1 MAVSFLCSSMVC
13 ILLLFFFTTQIL
25 AQATQSNS
33 TTSFSCAVDAPSSC
47 ETYVSYFVESPGY
60 MNLENISDLFG
71 VSVSSIAQAS
81 NLASGYTDQTRLVP
95 GQLLLVPITCGC
107 TGNRSFAN
115 ITYPIKH
122 GDSYYVVSVYTFEN
136 LTNWQLVQEMNPTL
150 TPSLLPVGVKVIFP
164 LFCKCPSKMYS
175 ELGIQYLM
183 TYIWQTNDDIFRVSA
198 KFKAS
203 TFEISKANNL
213 RSFNNGSAVVGQPVL
228 IPLTNLPAISQSLP
242 LHEKSTHRLMLIVII
257 CLGVVLCAASL
268 LVIYVLYTRRLR
280 RRQKLLNGKS
290 LSVETAEWFRMKE
303 AKSEEKIEL
312 KFIQGKLLRGV
323 SSYLGKAILYDI
335 NTIMEATMNLN
346 DHCRIGGSV
355 YRAVIDGKVL
365 AVKKTKEDVTEE
377 LNILQKVNHANLV
390 KLVGISSG
398 IDGDRFLVY
407 EYAENG
413 SLDEWLFYKSST
425 NLSSGAFLTWSQR
438 LSIALDVANGLQ
450 YMHEHI
456 QPSIVHMDIR
466 TSNILLDS
474 KYKAKI
480 ANFSMARTSANSVT
494 PKVDVFSFGVILLS
508 LLSGKKGME
517 TTKNGDI
524 IMLWKDIR
532 GVLESEEKKH
542 EKLRA
547 WMDPTLESFYPI
559 DGALSLTALASACTQ
574 EKSSA
579 RPSMAE
585 VVFNLSVLTHSSAE
599 STMERSWNSVLDAEE
614 ILQTI
619 SPITAR

>member
-13 ILLLFFFTTQIL
+13 ILLLFFFTSQIL
-25 AQATQSNS
+25 AQPAPQSNS

-47 ETYVSYFVESPGY
+47 ETYVAYFVESPGY

-71 VSVSSIAQAS
+71 VSVSSISQAS
-81 NLASGYTDQTRLVP
+81 NLASGYTGKTRLVA

-107 TGNRSFAN
+107 TGNRYFAN
-115 ITYPIKH
+115 ITYSIKS
-122 GDSYYVVSVYTFEN
+122 GDSYYVVSMYTFEN
-136 LTNWQLVQEMNPTL
+136 LTRWPLVLEMNPAL
-150 TPSLLPVGVKVIFP
+150 VPSLLQIGVKVIFP

-175 ELGIQYLM
+175 DLGIKYLL
-183 TYIWQTNDDIFRVSA
+183 TYVWQTNDDIFRVSA
-198 KFKAS
+198 KFNVSALN
-203 TFEISKANNL
+203 ISGANN
-213 RSFNNGSAVVGQPVL
+213 FDNGSPVMGQPVL
-228 IPLTNLPAISQSLP
+228 IPLTKLPALSQPLP
-242 LHEKSTHRLMLIVII
+242 PHGKHIFKHRLMLIVII
-257 CLGVVLCAASL
+257 CLGVALSVASL
-268 LVIYVLYTRRLR
+268 LAIFLVYTRRLR
-280 RRQKLLNGKS
+280 KRQKLLNGKS
-290 LSVETAEWFRMKE
+290 LSLESAEWFQMKE
-303 AKSEEKIEL
+303 GKSEEKIEL
-312 KFIQGKLLRGV
+312 KFIQDKLLPGV
-323 SSYLGKAILYDI
+323 SSYLGKAILYDVK
-335 NTIMEATMNLN
+335 TIMEATMNLN
-346 DHCRIGGSV
+346 DLCRIGGSV

-390 KLVGISSG
+390 KLMGISSE
-398 IDGDRFLVY
+398 IDGVRFLVY

-413 SLDEWLFYKSST
+413 SLDKWLYHKKST
-425 NLSSGAFLTWSQR
+425 NSSSGAFLTWSQR

-450 YMHEHI
+450 YLHEHT

-480 ANFSMARTSANSVT
+480 ANFSMARTASNSVT

-517 TTKNGDI
+517 TTENGEV
-524 IMLWKDIR
+524 IMLWKDVR
-532 GVLESEEKKH
+532 GVLEAEEKKQ

-585 VVFNLSVLTHSSAE
+585 VVFNLSVLTHSSSE
-599 STMERSWNSVLDAEE
+599 SKLERSWNSALEVEV
-614 ILQTI
+614 LQTI
-619 SPITAR
+619 SPIKAR

>member
-1 MAVSFLCSSMVC
+1 MAVSILRSSIVC

-25 AQATQSNS
+25 AQPVPQLNS
-33 TTSFSCAVDAPSSC
+33 TTNFSCAVDAPSSC
-47 ETYVSYFVESPGY
+47 ETYITYFARSPGY

-71 VSVSSIAQAS
+71 VSVSSIAKAS
-81 NLASGYTDQTRLVP
+81 NLASSYTGQTRLVA

-107 TGNRSFAN
+107 TENRSFAN
-115 ITYPIKH
+115 ITYPIKS
-122 GDSYYVVSVYTFEN
+122 GDSYYVVSINTFEN
-136 LTNWQLVQEMNPTL
+136 LTKWQLVQEMNPALIPTHL
-150 TPSLLPVGVKVIFP
+150 QIGDKVIFP
-164 LFCKCPSKMYS
+164 LFCKCPSKTNS
-175 ELGIQYLM
+175 DLIQYLI
-183 TYIWQTNDDIFRVSA
+183 TYVWQTDDDIFRVGA
-198 KFKAS
+198 KFNVKE
-203 TFEISKANNL
+203 FEISDANNQ
-213 RSFNNGSAVVGQPVL
+213 RDFSNSSAVVGQPVL
-228 IPLTNLPAISQSLP
+228 IPLTELPALFQPLP
-242 LHEKSTHRLMLIVII
+242 PHGKHNYRLMLIVII
-257 CLGVVLCAASL
+257 CLGVALCVASL
-268 LVIYVLYTRRLR
+268 LAIFVVYTRRLHK
-280 RRQKLLNGKS
+280 RQKLLNGKS
-290 LSVETAEWFRMKE
+290 LSLESAEWFRMKE

-312 KFIQGKLLRGV
+312 KFVQDKLLPGV

-335 NTIMEATMNLN
+335 KTIMEATMNLN
-346 DHCRIGGSV
+346 DHRRIGGSV

-390 KLVGISSG
+390 KLMGISSE

-413 SLDEWLFYKSST
+413 SLDKWLHYKSST
-425 NLSSGAFLTWSQR
+425 GSSSGAFLTWSQR

-450 YMHEHI
+450 YMHEHT

-480 ANFSMARTSANSVT
+480 ANFSMARTAANSVT
-494 PKVDVFSFGVILLS
+494 PKADVFSFGVVLLS

-517 TTKNGDI
+517 TKENGEV
-524 IMLWKDIR
+524 IMLWKDVR
-532 GVLESEEKKH
+532 GVLEAEEKKQ
-542 EKLRA
+542 ERLRA

-585 VVFNLSVLTHSSAE
+585 VVFNLSVLTHSSSE
-599 STMERSWNSVLDAEE
+599 STLERPWNSALEAEE
-614 ILQTI
+614 VLQTI
-619 SPITAR
+619 TPIRAR

>member
-13 ILLLFFFTTQIL
+13 ILLLFFFTSQIL
-25 AQATQSNS
+25 AQPAPQSNS

-47 ETYVSYFVESPGY
+47 ETYVAYFVESPGY

-71 VSVSSIAQAS
+71 VSVASISQAS
-81 NLASGYTDQTRLVP
+81 NLASGYTGQTRLIA

-115 ITYPIKH
+115 ITYSIKS
-122 GDSYYVVSVYTFEN
+122 GDSYYVVSMYTFEN
-136 LTNWQLVQEMNPTL
+136 LTRWPLVLEMNPALVPTL
-150 TPSLLPVGVKVIFP
+150 LQIGVKVIFP

-175 ELGIQYLM
+175 DLGIKYLL
-183 TYIWQTNDDIFRVSA
+183 TYVWQTNDDIFRVSA
-198 KFKAS
+198 KFNVSALD
-203 TFEISKANNL
+203 ISGANN
-213 RSFNNGSAVVGQPVL
+213 FDNGSPVVGQPVL
-228 IPLTNLPAISQSLP
+228 IPLTKLPALP
-242 LHEKSTHRLMLIVII
+242 QPLPPHEKHKHRLLLIVII
-257 CLGVVLCAASL
+257 CLGVALCVASL
-268 LVIYVLYTRRLR
+268 LAIFLVYTHRLR
-280 RRQKLLNGKS
+280 KRQKLLNGKS
-290 LSVETAEWFRMKE
+290 LSLESAEWFQMKE
-303 AKSEEKIEL
+303 GKSEEKIKM
-312 KFIQGKLLRGV
+312 KFIQDKLLPGV
-323 SSYLGKAILYDI
+323 SSYLGKAILYDVK
-335 NTIMEATMNLN
+335 TIMEATMNLN

-390 KLVGISSG
+390 KLMGISSE
-398 IDGDRFLVY
+398 IDGVRFLVY

-413 SLDEWLFYKSST
+413 SLDKWLYRKTST
-425 NLSSGAFLTWSQR
+425 NSSSGAFLTWSQR

-450 YMHEHI
+450 YLHEHTK
-456 QPSIVHMDIR
+456 PSIVHMDIR

-480 ANFSMARTSANSVT
+480 ANFSMARTAANSVT

-517 TTKNGDI
+517 TTENGEV
-524 IMLWKDIR
+524 IMLWKDVR
-532 GVLESEEKKH
+532 GVLEAEEKKQ
-542 EKLRA
+542 KLRA

-585 VVFNLSVLTHSSAE
+585 VVFNLSVLTHSSSE
-599 STMERSWNSVLDAEE
+599 STLERSWNSALEVEE
-614 ILQTI
+614 VLQTI
-619 SPITAR
+619 SPIKAR